1 MNIYVSNLNFRT
13 RGESLQTLFG
23 EYGEVSSAN
32 IITDRETGR
41 SRGFGFVEMPD
52 ESAARNAINALNGF
66 ELDERAINV
75 NEARPKTERSDR
87 GGYGSNQG
95 GITGATGID
104 SDRPERAGR
113 SVERPSPLF
122 DKAVLF
128 PAGDGAEVSG
138 GTLDGRPVG
147 WTGVGAR
154 TETSAG
160 AYRSVVAGCRRN
172 FLAGLSCRNR
182 KLCLPL
188 PLITPEPDQA
198 NV

>member
-32 IITDRETGR
+32 VITDRETGR

-87 GGYGSNQG
+87 GGYGSN
-95 GITGATGID
+95 
-104 SDRPERAGR
+104 R
-113 SVERPSPLF
+113 
-122 DKAVLF
+122 
-128 PAGDGAEVSG
+128 
-138 GTLDGRPVG
+138 
-147 WTGVGAR
+147 GVGAR

-160 AYRSVVAGCRRN
+160 AHRSVVAGCRRN